1 MITKRIDD
9 MNKVKFVK
17 AKDGTVEITMDNE
30 TVHVF
35 TSSQEVA
42 DFCSQYPYGTDLFGN
57 AYASSSMDFASEY
70 GFQTDNGAWEM
81 LEAGL
86 EAA

>member
-1 MITKRIDD
+1 MITKKDIAMD
-9 MNKVKFVK
+9 KVKFLN
-17 AKDGTVEITMDNE
+17 ASNGTVEITMDNG

-42 DFCSQYPYGTDLFGN
+42 DFASQYPYGTDLFGH

-70 GFQTDNGAWEM
+70 GFQTDSGAWDM
-81 LEAGL
+81 VEAGL
-86 EAA
+86 DLV